1 MSRGLGDV
9 YKRQLQEL
17 SIKCLL
23 QKHETEVSQRRFTL
37 QRGSSFFITVS
48 ETTVDFERDFSIC
61 TLSLRK
67 EVSRMK
73 ILVWEMRTSKGF
85 TLMELSKKS
94 GIGKSTIN
102 NIENGKVS
110 PTLFQLEMIA
120 IALGVNITDLF
131 ESEYK

>member
-1 MSRGLGDV
+1 VEAALFY
-9 YKRQLQEL
+9 YKN
-17 SIKCLL
+17 SITTSNQC
-23 QKHETEVSQRRFTL
+23 EI
-37 QRGSSFFITVS
+37 SF
-48 ETTVDFERDFSIC
+48 C

-120 IALGVNITDLF
+120 IALGVKITDLF

>member
-1 MSRGLGDV
+1 MLFAGALDGG
-9 YKRQLQEL
+9 
-17 SIKCLL
+17 
-23 QKHETEVSQRRFTL
+23 FTKAIHVAAWVV
-37 QRGSSFFITVS
+37 FFICS
-48 ETTVDFERDFSIC
+48 LRKQPLFERELLAC
-61 TLSLRK
+61 TLSFGK
-67 EVSRMK
+67 EVGRMK

-120 IALGVNITDLF
+120 IALGVKITDLF

>member
-1 MSRGLGDV
+1 
-9 YKRQLQEL
+9 
-17 SIKCLL
+17 
-23 QKHETEVSQRRFTL
+23 
-37 QRGSSFFITVS
+37 
-48 ETTVDFERDFSIC
+48 
-61 TLSLRK
+61 
-67 EVSRMK
+67 MK

-120 IALGVNITDLF
+120 IALGVKITDLF
-131 ESEYK
+131 ESEYKYLYHIAAEVRQQEERFPRLWKSTSIFPQ

>member
-1 MSRGLGDV
+1 
-9 YKRQLQEL
+9 
-17 SIKCLL
+17 
-23 QKHETEVSQRRFTL
+23 
-37 QRGSSFFITVS
+37 
-48 ETTVDFERDFSIC
+48 
-61 TLSLRK
+61 
-67 EVSRMK
+67 MK
-73 ILVWEMRTSKGF
+73 ILVWEVRTSKGF
-85 TLMELSKKS
+85 ALMELSKKS

>member
-1 MSRGLGDV
+1 
-9 YKRQLQEL
+9 
-17 SIKCLL
+17 
-23 QKHETEVSQRRFTL
+23 
-37 QRGSSFFITVS
+37 
-48 ETTVDFERDFSIC
+48 
-61 TLSLRK
+61 
-67 EVSRMK
+67 MK

-85 TLMELSKKS
+85 TLRELSKKS

>member
-1 MSRGLGDV
+1 
-9 YKRQLQEL
+9 
-17 SIKCLL
+17 
-23 QKHETEVSQRRFTL
+23 
-37 QRGSSFFITVS
+37 
-48 ETTVDFERDFSIC
+48 
-61 TLSLRK
+61 
-67 EVSRMK
+67 MK
-73 ILVWEMRTSKGF
+73 ILVWEVRTSKGF
-85 TLMELSKKS
+85 TLMELSKTS